1 VDGRRGGNQS
11 SYDAGRTPR
20 AMAGLMLKLIA
31 LSFSALRGPALWLI
45 GSGLALVLAGCAGLP
60 PRAPEPP
67 TLSIATSPGTTL
79 GRAAADLSAAQQD
92 GLSSIRPLVEA
103 SFALDARFELMRRA
117 QASLD
122 VQTYQLGN
130 DKTGRLLLR
139 ELRDAARRG
148 VRVRLLLDDFYT
160 AGMDRLLLGL
170 AAEPNA
176 EVRLFNPFVNARDHS
191 ATRWI
196 EFFADFRRLN
206 HRMHNKLFVADG
218 AMAIAGGRNL
228 ADEYFLRSE
237 GANFIDFELIMAGP
251 VVPEAARIFDTYWNS
266 DVVYPLQRI
275 AGATDSPEVLK
286 AAFEAATSPIHAPP
300 LSPLA
305 GTDLLGDAPLG
316 AQLADIGRVKWMRAE
331 AHAAADS
338 PNKALGTLASPGE
351 SLAARFHE
359 MTASAR
365 SDVVVISPYFIPGE
379 DGMARIREGRAR
391 GVRMSVITN
400 SLADSD
406 EPLVNINYNRYRVDM
421 LKLGVNLYEV
431 STQQLKRNRQFRTL
445 LKKARGRLHAKLA
458 LVDREW
464 VLLGSMNL
472 DPRSARLNTE
482 FGVRVRSFELSQ
494 ALLYAYQLDDIE
506 GVYRVVLMPDGKNV
520 QWIGTGDVDNE
531 VLDSE
536 PDSSLLTRLQ
546 LLLFSWFVPTDQL

>member
-1 VDGRRGGNQS
+1 M
-11 SYDAGRTPR
+11 PR
-20 AMAGLMLKLIA
+20 ARFSLLAGLMHKLIA
-31 LSFSALRGPALWLI
+31 LLFPALRAPVLL
-45 GSGLALVLAGCAGLP
+45 LTALVLTGCAGLP
-60 PRAPEPP
+60 PRTPEPP
-67 TLSIATSPGTTL
+67 SQAIAASPATAL
-79 GRAAADLSAAQQD
+79 GRAAVRLNTPPD
-92 GLSSIRPLVEA
+92 GLSSLRPLIEA
-103 SFALDARFELMRRA
+103 SYALDARLELIRRA
-117 QASLD
+117 QSSLD

-176 EVRLFNPFVNARDHS
+176 EVRLFNPFVNFRDHS
-191 ATRWI
+191 SSRWL
-196 EFFADFRRLN
+196 EFFGDFRRLN

-228 ADEYFLRSE
+228 ADEYFQRSE
-237 GANFIDFELIMAGP
+237 VANFIDFELVMAGP
-251 VVPEAARIFDTYWNS
+251 VVTESAAIFDTYWNS
-266 DVVYPLQRI
+266 DVVYPLQRV
-275 AGATDSPEVLK
+275 AGTTRTPAELK
-286 AAFEAATSPIHAPP
+286 SAFDADTGPAYAPP
-300 LSPLA
+300 PDPLPA
-305 GTDLLGDAPLG
+305 TDLLGDPPLA
-316 AQLADIGRVKWMRAE
+316 AQLANIDEAKWMRAE
-331 AHAAADS
+331 AHATADS
-338 PNKALGTLASPGE
+338 PNKALGVMAHPTE
-351 SLAARFHE
+351 SLAQRFHE
-359 MTASAR
+359 MLATAQS
-365 SDVVVISPYFIPGE
+365 SVVVISPYFIPGDE
-379 DGMARIREGRAR
+379 GMARIRMGRDH
-391 GVRMSVITN
+391 GINITVITN

-431 STQQLKRNRQFRTL
+431 STQQLRRSGQFRDL

-458 LVDREW
+458 LVDRQW

-482 FGVRVRSFELSQ
+482 FGVRVRSFDLTQ
-494 ALLYAYQLDDIE
+494 ALLFAYQLDDIE
-506 GVYRVVLMPDGKNV
+506 GVYRVVLKPDGQNV
-520 QWIGTGDVDNE
+520 QWIGTGDVTNE

-536 PDSSLLTRLQ
+536 PDSSMLTRLQ

>member
-1 VDGRRGGNQS
+1 
-11 SYDAGRTPR
+11 
-20 AMAGLMLKLIA
+20 MLKLIA
-31 LSFSALRGPALWLI
+31 PSFPSLR
-45 GSGLALVLAGCAGLP
+45 GLALRLVAVGLAMVLSGCAGLP
-60 PRAPEPP
+60 PREAEPP
-67 TLSIATSPGTTL
+67 TLSMGASPATTL
-79 GRAAADLSAAQQD
+79 GRAAASLDAGAQD

-103 SFALDARFELMRRA
+103 SFALDARLELMRRA
-117 QASLD
+117 ETSPD

-139 ELRDAARRG
+139 ELRNAARRG

-160 AGMDRLLLGL
+160 TGMDRLLLGI

-191 ATRWI
+191 ATRWL
-196 EFFADFRRLN
+196 EFFGDFRRLN

-228 ADEYFLRSE
+228 ADEYFLRSD
-237 GANFIDFELIMAGP
+237 GANFIDFELAMAGP

-275 AGATDSPEVLK
+275 AGESGSREALK
-286 AAFEAATSPIHAPP
+286 SEFEAATAPANAPP
-300 LSPLA
+300 PAQLS
-305 GTDLLGDAPLG
+305 GTDLMGDPPLG
-316 AQLADIGRVKWMRAE
+316 TQLADLARVKWMRAD

-338 PNKALGTLASPGE
+338 PHKALGTLASPAE

-359 MTASAR
+359 MTATAR
-365 SDVVVISPYFIPGE
+365 SDVIVISPYFIPGDE
-379 DGMARIREGRAR
+379 GMARIREGRAR
-391 GVRMSVITN
+391 GVRISIVTN

-406 EPLVNINYNRYRVDM
+406 EPLVNINYNRFRVDM

-431 STQQLKRNRQFRTL
+431 STEQLKRNRQFRTL

-458 LVDREW
+458 LIDREW

-482 FGVRVRSFELSQ
+482 FGVRVRSFELAQ

>member
-1 VDGRRGGNQS
+1 MLQLLGS
-11 SYDAGRTPR
+11 SFR
-20 AMAGLMLKLIA
+20 LV
-31 LSFSALRGPALWLI
+31 LRGLAAWGVAWL
-45 GSGLALVLAGCAGLP
+45 LAGCAGLP
-60 PRAPEPP
+60 PRTPEPP
-67 TLSIATSPGTTL
+67 TLSIAASPATRI
-79 GRAAADLSAAQQD
+79 GRAAARLNAGPDTAQ
-92 GLSSIRPLVEA
+92 SSVRPLVEA
-103 SFALDARFELMRRA
+103 AFALDARLELMRQA

-148 VRVRLLLDDFYT
+148 VRVRLLVDDFYT
-160 AGMDRLLLGL
+160 AGMDRLLLAL

-191 ATRWI
+191 ATRWM
-196 EFFADFRRLN
+196 EFFGDFRRLN

-228 ADEYFLRSE
+228 ADEYFLRAE
-237 GANFIDFELIMAGP
+237 GANFIDFELLMAGP

-266 DVVYPLQRI
+266 DVVYPVAQVAS
-275 AGATDSPEVLK
+275 AGGMAVEALK
-286 AAFEAATSPIHAPP
+286 AEFDAATASDRAPP
-300 LSPLA
+300 PPALS
-305 GTDLLGDAPLG
+305 GTDLLGDPPLG
-316 AQLADIGRVKWMRAE
+316 AQLADLGRVKWMRAE

-338 PNKALGTLASPGE
+338 PHKALGIGSTDE
-351 SLAARFHE
+351 TLAARFHQ

-379 DGMARIREGRAR
+379 EGMARIREGRAR
-391 GVRMSVITN
+391 GVRISVVTN

-431 STQQLKRNRQFRTL
+431 STRQLKRNRQIRDL

-482 FGVRVRSFELSQ
+482 FGVRVRSFELAQ

-506 GVYRVVLMPDGKNV
+506 GVYRVVLMPDGQTV

>member
-1 VDGRRGGNQS
+1 
-11 SYDAGRTPR
+11 
-20 AMAGLMLKLIA
+20 MLA
-31 LSFSALRGPALWLI
+31 
-45 GSGLALVLAGCAGLP
+45 ALVACGSLP
-60 PRAPEPP
+60 PARERPAVNAAAVDP
-67 TLSIATSPGTTL
+67 TTTL
-79 GRAAADLSAAQQD
+79 AKIAAASTPPGEHSGFRLM
-92 GLSSIRPLVEA
+92 PLGVY
-103 SFALDARFELMRRA
+103 SLDARVQLAQRA
-117 QASLD
+117 QRSLV
-122 VQTYQLGN
+122 VQYYQFEN
-130 DKTGRLLLR
+130 DATGRLLMRALR
-139 ELRDAARRG
+139 EAGARG
-148 VRVRLLLDDFYT
+148 VQVRLLVDDLYT
-160 AGMDRLLLGL
+160 VKSQQLLLAL
-170 AAEPNA
+170 SQTPNVD
-176 EVRLFNPFVNARDHS
+176 VRLFNPFCCGRNGFLSR
-191 ATRWI
+191 
-196 EFFADFRRLN
+196 FAASPHEIGRLN

-237 GANFIDFELIMAGP
+237 GANFIDFELAMAGP

-266 DVVYPLQRI
+266 DVVYPIQRI
-275 AGATDSPEVLK
+275 AGTSDGAEALK
-286 AAFEAATSPIHAPP
+286 SAFEAATSPVHAPP
-300 LSPLA
+300 PAPPS
-305 GTDLLGDAPLG
+305 GTDLMGDAPLG
-316 AQLADIGRVKWMRAE
+316 AQLADIGRVKWMRAD

-338 PNKALGTLASPGE
+338 PHKALGALTPATE

-365 SDVVVISPYFIPGE
+365 SDVIVISPYFIPGDE
-379 DGMARIREGRAR
+379 GMARIREGRAR
-391 GVRMSVITN
+391 GVRISVVTN

-431 STQQLKRNRQFRTL
+431 STEQLKRNRQFRTL

-458 LVDREW
+458 IVDREW

>member
-1 VDGRRGGNQS
+1 
-11 SYDAGRTPR
+11 
-20 AMAGLMLKLIA
+20 
-31 LSFSALRGPALWLI
+31 
-45 GSGLALVLAGCAGLP
+45 
-60 PRAPEPP
+60 
-67 TLSIATSPGTTL
+67 
-79 GRAAADLSAAQQD
+79 
-92 GLSSIRPLVEA
+92 
-103 SFALDARFELMRRA
+103 
-117 QASLD
+117 
-122 VQTYQLGN
+122 
-130 DKTGRLLLR
+130 
-139 ELRDAARRG
+139 
-148 VRVRLLLDDFYT
+148 
-160 AGMDRLLLGL
+160 
-170 AAEPNA
+170 
-176 EVRLFNPFVNARDHS
+176 
-191 ATRWI
+191 
-196 EFFADFRRLN
+196 
-206 HRMHNKLFVADG
+206 
-218 AMAIAGGRNL
+218 
-228 ADEYFLRSE
+228 
-237 GANFIDFELIMAGP
+237 
-251 VVPEAARIFDTYWNS
+251 
-266 DVVYPLQRI
+266 
-275 AGATDSPEVLK
+275 
-286 AAFEAATSPIHAPP
+286 
-300 LSPLA
+300 
-305 GTDLLGDAPLG
+305 
-316 AQLADIGRVKWMRAE
+316 
-331 AHAAADS
+331 
-338 PNKALGTLASPGE
+338 
-351 SLAARFHE
+351 

-391 GVRMSVITN
+391 GVRISVITN

-506 GVYRVVLMPDGKNV
+506 GVYRVVLMPDGENV

>member
-1 VDGRRGGNQS
+1 MLHKFLAS
-11 SYDAGRTPR
+11 S
-20 AMAGLMLKLIA
+20 
-31 LSFSALRGPALWLI
+31 FHALRGLALWLVAAGI
-45 GSGLALVLAGCAGLP
+45 AGVLAGCAGLP
-60 PRAPEPP
+60 PRTPEPP
-67 TLSIATSPGTTL
+67 TLSIAASPSTAL
-79 GRAAADLSAAQQD
+79 GRAAASLDTAAHD

-139 ELRDAARRG
+139 ELRNAARRG

-160 AGMDRLLLGL
+160 TGMDRLLLGL

-191 ATRWI
+191 ATRWL
-196 EFFADFRRLN
+196 EFFGDFRRLN

-237 GANFIDFELIMAGP
+237 DANFIDFELLMAGP

-266 DVVYPLQRI
+266 EVVYPLQRV
-275 AGATDSPEVLK
+275 AGASGTPEALK
-286 AAFEAATSPIHAPP
+286 SEFETATSAVHAPAP
-300 LSPLA
+300 AALQA
-305 GTDLLGDAPLG
+305 TDVMGDPPLG
-316 AQLADIGRVKWMRAE
+316 VQLADIGRMKWMRAD

-338 PNKALGTLASPGE
+338 PNKALGILASPAE

-359 MTASAR
+359 MTATAR
-365 SDVVVISPYFIPGE
+365 SDVVVISPYFIPGDE
-379 DGMARIREGRAR
+379 GMARIREGRAR
-391 GVRMSVITN
+391 GVRISVITN

-431 STQQLKRNRQFRTL
+431 STQQLKRNRQLRSL

-482 FGVRVRSFELSQ
+482 FGVRVRSFELTQ

-506 GVYRVVLMPDGKNV
+506 GVYRVVLMPDGENV

>member
-1 VDGRRGGNQS
+1 
-11 SYDAGRTPR
+11 
-20 AMAGLMLKLIA
+20 MLKLIA
-31 LSFSALRGPALWLI
+31 SSFPALRGLALRLVVP
-45 GSGLALVLAGCAGLP
+45 GLALVLAGCAGLP
-60 PRAPEPP
+60 PRAAEPP
-67 TLSIATSPGTTL
+67 TLSIAASPATTL
-79 GRAAADLSAAQQD
+79 GRAAASLDAASD

-103 SFALDARFELMRRA
+103 SFALDARIELMRRA
-117 QASLD
+117 QTSLD

-191 ATRWI
+191 ATRWL
-196 EFFADFRRLN
+196 EFFGDFRRLN

-237 GANFIDFELIMAGP
+237 GANFIDFELLMAGP

-275 AGATDSPEVLK
+275 AGASGGAEALK
-286 AAFEAATSPIHAPP
+286 SEFEAATSPAHAPP
-300 LSPLA
+300 PAPPAS
-305 GTDLLGDAPLG
+305 TDLMGDPPLG
-316 AQLADIGRVKWMRAE
+316 AQLADIGRVNWMRAD

-338 PNKALGTLASPGE
+338 PYKALGTLASPAE

-359 MTASAR
+359 MTATAR
-365 SDVVVISPYFIPGE
+365 SDVVVVSPYFIPGE
-379 DGMARIREGRAR
+379 EGMARIREGRAR
-391 GVRMSVITN
+391 GVRISVITN

-431 STQQLKRNRQFRTL
+431 STRQLKRNRQLRDL

-482 FGVRVRSFELSQ
+482 FGVRVRSFELTQ

-506 GVYRVVLMPDGKNV
+506 GVYRVVLMPDGENV

>member
-1 VDGRRGGNQS
+1 
-11 SYDAGRTPR
+11 
-20 AMAGLMLKLIA
+20 MLKLIA
-31 LSFSALRGPALWLI
+31 SLFPALRGPALLLI
-45 GSGLALVLAGCAGLP
+45 ASVLVGCAGLP
-60 PRAPEPP
+60 PRTPEPP
-67 TLSIATSPGTTL
+67 TTAIAASPATAL
-79 GRAAADLSAAQQD
+79 GRAAIRLNSPPD
-92 GLSSIRPLVEA
+92 GLTSLRPLIEA
-103 SFALDARFELMRRA
+103 SYALDARLELMRRA
-117 QASLD
+117 QSSLD

-160 AGMDRLLLGL
+160 AGMDALLLGL

-176 EVRLFNPFVNARDHS
+176 QVRLFNPFVNARDHS
-191 ATRWI
+191 SGRWL
-196 EFFADFRRLN
+196 EFFGDFRRLN

-237 GANFIDFELIMAGP
+237 SANFIDFELLMAGP
-251 VVPEAARIFDTYWNS
+251 VVPEAAAVFDVYWNS
-266 DVVYPLQRI
+266 DVVYPLQRV
-275 AGATDSPEVLK
+275 ASTSRTPAELK
-286 AAFEAATSPIHAPP
+286 SAFDAATSPAYAPP
-300 LSPLA
+300 PDPLPT
-305 GTDLLGDAPLG
+305 TDLLGDPPL
-316 AQLADIGRVKWMRAE
+316 AVQLASIDEAKWMRAE
-331 AHAAADS
+331 ANATADS
-338 PNKALGTLASPGE
+338 PNKALGVMTHPTE
-351 SLAARFHE
+351 SLAQRFHE
-359 MTASAR
+359 MLATAQSN
-365 SDVVVISPYFIPGE
+365 VVVISPYFIPGDE
-379 DGMARIREGRAR
+379 GMARIRVGREH
-391 GVRMSVITN
+391 GINITVITN

-431 STQQLKRNRQFRTL
+431 STQQLRRSGQFRDL

-458 LVDREW
+458 LVDRQW

-482 FGVRVRSFELSQ
+482 FGVRVRSFDLAQ
-494 ALLYAYQLDDIE
+494 ALLFAYQLDDIE
-506 GVYRVVLMPDGKNV
+506 GVYRVVLKPDGQNV
-520 QWIGTGDVDNE
+520 QWVGTGDVNNE

>member
-1 VDGRRGGNQS
+1 
-11 SYDAGRTPR
+11 
-20 AMAGLMLKLIA
+20 MLKFIA
-31 LSFSALRGPALWLI
+31 SSFPALRGPALRLMAL
-45 GSGLALVLAGCAGLP
+45 GFAFGVALVLAGCAGLP
-60 PRAPEPP
+60 PRVPEPP
-67 TLSIATSPGTTL
+67 TLSIAATPATTL
-79 GRAAADLSAAQQD
+79 GRAAASLDAAQD
-92 GLSSIRPLVEA
+92 GLSSVRPLVEA

-130 DKTGRLLLR
+130 DKTGLLLLR

-176 EVRLFNPFVNARDHS
+176 EIRLFNPFVNARDHS
-191 ATRWI
+191 ATRWL
-196 EFFADFRRLN
+196 EFFGDFRRLN

-237 GANFIDFELIMAGP
+237 GDNFIDFELVMAGP

-275 AGATDSPEVLK
+275 AGASGTAEALK
-286 AAFEAATSPIHAPP
+286 SEFEAATSPAHAPP
-300 LSPLA
+300 PAPLS
-305 GTDLLGDAPLG
+305 GTDLLGDPPL
-316 AQLADIGRVKWMRAE
+316 AVQLADVGRVKWMRAD

-338 PNKALGTLASPGE
+338 PHKALGPPASAAE

-379 DGMARIREGRAR
+379 EGMARIREGRAN
-391 GVRMSVITN
+391 GVRISVITN

-431 STQQLKRNRQFRTL
+431 STQQLKRNRQFRDL

-482 FGVRVRSFELSQ
+482 FGVRVRSFELAQ

-536 PDSSLLTRLQ
+536 PDSSMLTRLQ

>member
-1 VDGRRGGNQS
+1 
-11 SYDAGRTPR
+11 
-20 AMAGLMLKLIA
+20 MFIKLIA
-31 LSFSALRGPALWLI
+31 FLFPALRGPALWLI
-45 GSGLALVLAGCAGLP
+45 ALALTGCAGLP

-67 TLSIATSPGTTL
+67 VKSIAASPATEL
-79 GRAAADLSAAQQD
+79 GRAAIALNTPPD
-92 GLSSIRPLVEA
+92 GLTSMRPLIEA
-103 SFALDARFELMRRA
+103 SYALDARLELMRRA
-117 QASLD
+117 QSSLD

-139 ELRDAARRG
+139 ELRNAARRG

-191 ATRWI
+191 SGRWL
-196 EFFADFRRLN
+196 EFFSDFRRLN
-206 HRMHNKLFVADG
+206 HRMHNKLFLADG

-237 GANFIDFELIMAGP
+237 SANFIDFELLLAGP
-251 VVPEAARIFDTYWNS
+251 VVPEAAAIFDTYWNS
-266 DVVYPLQRI
+266 DVVYPLQRV
-275 AGATDSPEVLK
+275 ASTSRSTETLK
-286 AAFEAATSPIHAPP
+286 ADFEAATSPANAPP
-300 LSPLA
+300 PGPLPL
-305 GTDLLGDAPLG
+305 TDLLGDPPLG
-316 AQLADIGRVKWMRAE
+316 AQLANIDEAKWMRAE
-331 AHAAADS
+331 ANASADS
-338 PNKALGTLASPGE
+338 PNKALGVMAHPTE
-351 SLAARFHE
+351 SLAQRFHE
-359 MTASAR
+359 MLATAQSN
-365 SDVVVISPYFIPGE
+365 VVVISPYFIPGDE
-379 DGMARIREGRAR
+379 GMERIRMGREH
-391 GVRMSVITN
+391 GVNITVITN

-431 STQQLKRNRQFRTL
+431 STQQLRRSGQFRDL

-458 LVDREW
+458 LVDRQW

-482 FGVRVRSFELSQ
+482 FGVRVRSFDLTQ
-494 ALLYAYQLDDIE
+494 ALLFAYQLDDIE
-506 GVYRVVLMPDGKNV
+506 GVYRVTLKPDGQNV
-520 QWIGTGDVDNE
+520 QWVGTGDVDNE

-536 PDSSLLTRLQ
+536 PDSSMLTRLQ